1 MSDTKRSLGQVTAMG
16 AVWLILQNAGGRA
29 IGFLAQIAIAAILSP
44 KDFGA
49 IGLAYTV
56 STFGAVLVNFGVE
69 SVLLQ
74 RQNTI
79 RFWLVPAFWYSF
91 GLGSL
96 GFLVVVIAGP
106 VAGRVYG
113 LPQVAILAAII
124 GIGMPITSLGAVP
137 TVLLRARYQ
146 FRTIASL
153 GLAETL
159 LIQGLTIGFA
169 LTGLG
174 AFSFVLP
181 LPMVAVLRTI
191 TVWLV
196 TRPDLSGLWRKIGR
210 TKYLM
215 NSSLAVFGTGLVLSA
230 ISQGDYVV
238 LGIFGNDTA
247 VGIYFFAFKL
257 ASQPLLLMAMSL
269 SSVLFPALSQLRT
282 TPKAQGKAALRA
294 ARLMGLLIMPLAFL
308 QAGLIEPAIHLVF
321 QSKWNASI
329 PIMQILS
336 VALGFDAIAWIASTL
351 LTAQRGFQR
360 QFLYML
366 GFAPVFFV
374 LIVIGGWHG
383 QPIGVAIGVAIYY
396 ILVTP
401 IYSYI
406 VFRRNGTTFLRLVLL
421 YLVPAT
427 IAFLAISSA
436 LLLTAALDVSGNII
450 KIALVSFL
458 DVIFYTVLLR
468 LVDKPG
474 FKEIFAVAR
483 QIASSRFYRTASSK
497 ALPGL

>member
-1 MSDTKRSLGQVTAMG
+1 MG

-29 IGFLAQIAIAAILSP
+29 VGFLAQIAIAAILSP
-44 KDFGA
+44 RDFGA
-49 IGLAYTV
+49 VGLAYTV

-74 RQNTI
+74 RQKTI
-79 RFWLVPAFWYSF
+79 RFWLVPALWYSL
-91 GLGSL
+91 GLGLL
-96 GFLVVVIAGP
+96 GFLVVVVAGPIAG
-106 VAGRVYG
+106 RIYG
-113 LPQVAILAAII
+113 LPQIAVLAAII
-124 GIGMPITSLGAVP
+124 GIGMPITALAAVP

-146 FRTIASL
+146 FRMIASL

-169 LTGLG
+169 LGGLG
-174 AFSFVLP
+174 AYSFVLP

-191 TVWLV
+191 TIWLI

-215 NSSLAVFGTGLVLSA
+215 NSSLAVFGPGLVLSA
-230 ISQGDYVV
+230 IRQGDYVV
-238 LGIFGNDTA
+238 LGILGNDTA

-269 SSVLFPALSQLRT
+269 SSVLFPALSQLRS
-282 TPKAQGKAALRA
+282 TPKAQGEAALRA

-308 QAGLIEPAIHLVF
+308 QAGLIEPAVHLVF
-321 QSKWNASI
+321 QTKWNASI

-366 GFAPVFFV
+366 VSAPIFFA
-374 LIVIGGWHG
+374 LIIIGGWHG

-401 IYSYI
+401 TYSYI
-406 VFRRNGTTFLRLVLL
+406 IFRRNGATLTRLILL
-421 YLVPAT
+421 YLMPAT
-427 IAFLAISSA
+427 IAFLAISCA
-436 LLLTAALDVSGNII
+436 VLLTAASGVSGNIT
-450 KIALVSFL
+450 KITLISLL
-458 DVIFYTVLLR
+458 DVTFYTVLLR
-468 LVDKPG
+468 MVDRSG
-474 FKEIFAVAR
+474 FGEISVIVR
-483 QIASSRFYRTASSK
+483 QLLISRLHRSAPSG

>member
-49 IGLAYTV
+49 VGLAYTV

-74 RQNTI
+74 RQKTI

-91 GLGSL
+91 GLGAL
-96 GFLVVVIAGP
+96 GFLVVIVAGPIAG
-106 VAGRVYG
+106 RIYG
-113 LPQVAILAAII
+113 VPQIAILAAII
-124 GIGMPITSLGAVP
+124 GVGMPVTALAAVP

-146 FRTIASL
+146 FRMIASL

-169 LTGLG
+169 LGGLG
-174 AFSFVLP
+174 AFAFVLP
-181 LPMVAVLRTI
+181 LPMVAILRTI
-191 TVWLV
+191 TVWLI

-215 NSSLAVFGTGLVLSA
+215 NSSLAVFGTGLMLSA

-238 LGIFGNDTA
+238 LGILGNDTA

-269 SSVLFPALSQLRT
+269 SSVLFPALSQLRS
-282 TPKAQGKAALRA
+282 TPKAQGEAALRA

-308 QAGLIEPAIHLVF
+308 QTGLIEPAIHLVF

-336 VALGFDAIAWIASTL
+336 VALGFDAVAWIASTL

-366 GFAPVFFV
+366 GFAPVFFA
-374 LIVIGGWHG
+374 LIIAGGWHG

-401 IYSYI
+401 VYSYI
-406 VFRRNGTTFLRLVLL
+406 IFRRNGVSPSQLILL
-421 YLVPAT
+421 YLMPAS

-436 LLLTAALDVSGNII
+436 LLLTAASGVSGNII
-450 KIALVSFL
+450 KIALISIL
-458 DVIFYTVLLR
+458 DVAFYTILLR
-468 LVDKPG
+468 LVDGAG
-474 FKEIFAVAR
+474 FKEIFAVFR
-483 QIASSRFYRTASSK
+483 QIVSSRLHRAVPTK
-497 ALPGL
+497 AVPSL

>member
-29 IGFLAQIAIAAILSP
+29 IGFVAQIVIAAILSP

-49 IGLAYTV
+49 VGLAYTV

-74 RQNTI
+74 RQKTI

-96 GFLVVVIAGP
+96 GFLVVVVAGP
-106 VAGRVYG
+106 VAGHIYG
-113 LPQVAILAAII
+113 LPQIAILAAII
-124 GIGMPITSLGAVP
+124 GIGMPITALAAVP

-146 FRTIASL
+146 FRMIASL

-174 AFSFVLP
+174 AYSFVLP
-181 LPMVAVLRTI
+181 LPMVALLRTI
-191 TVWLV
+191 TIWLI

-215 NSSLAVFGTGLVLSA
+215 NSSLAVFGTGIVLSA

-238 LGIFGNDTA
+238 LGILGNDTA

-269 SSVLFPALSQLRT
+269 SSVLFPALSQLRS
-282 TPKAQGKAALRA
+282 TPKTQGEAALRA
-294 ARLMGLLIMPLAFL
+294 ARMMGLLIMPLAFL

-336 VALGFDAIAWIASTL
+336 IALGFDAIAWIASTL
-351 LTAQRGFQR
+351 LTAQRGFHR

-366 GFAPVFFV
+366 GSAPVFFV
-374 LIVIGGWHG
+374 LIIIGGWHG
-383 QPIGVAIGVAIYY
+383 QPTGVAIGVAIYY
-396 ILVTP
+396 ILITP

-406 VFRRNGTTFLRLVLL
+406 IFRRNGVTLSRLILL
-421 YLVPAT
+421 YLVPAI
-427 IAFLAISSA
+427 IAFFAIGSA
-436 LLLTAALDVSGNII
+436 LVLTHALDVSSNIV
-450 KIALVSFL
+450 KIVLISLL
-458 DVIFYTVLLR
+458 DIAFYTVLLR
-468 LVDKPG
+468 LVDKSG
-474 FKEIFAVAR
+474 FKEILAVVK
-483 QIASSRFYRTASSK
+483 QLVSSRFHRTTSSK
-497 ALPGL
+497 ALSG

>member
-1 MSDTKRSLGQVTAMG
+1 MSDTKQSLGQVTAIG
-16 AVWLILQNAGGRA
+16 AIWLILQNAGGRA

-49 IGLAYTV
+49 VGLAYTV

-74 RQNTI
+74 RQKTI
-79 RFWLVPAFWYSF
+79 RFWLVPALWYSLS
-91 GLGSL
+91 LGSL
-96 GFLVVVIAGP
+96 GFIVVLIAGP
-106 VAGRVYG
+106 IAGRIYN
-113 LPQVAILAAII
+113 LPQIAVLAAII
-124 GIGMPITSLGAVP
+124 GAGMPITALAAVP

-169 LTGLG
+169 LGGLG
-174 AFSFVLP
+174 AYSFVLP
-181 LPMVAVLRTI
+181 LPMVAVLRTVV
-191 TVWLV
+191 VWFV
-196 TRPDLSGLWRKIGR
+196 TQPDLSGLWRNVSR

-215 NSSLAVFGTGLVLSA
+215 TSSLAVFGTGLVLSA

-238 LGIFGNDTA
+238 LGILGNDTS

-282 TPKAQGKAALRA
+282 IPKAQGEAALRA
-294 ARLMGLLIMPLAFL
+294 AKLMGLLIMPLAFL
-308 QAGLIEPAIHLVF
+308 QAGLVEPAIHLVF
-321 QSKWNASI
+321 ETKWNASI

-336 VALGFDAIAWIASTL
+336 IALGFDAIAWIASTL

-360 QFLYML
+360 QFVYMMS
-366 GFAPVFFV
+366 FAPVFFA
-374 LIVIGGWHG
+374 LIIIGGWQG
-383 QPIGVAIGVAIYY
+383 QPVGVAIGVAIYY
-396 ILVTP
+396 VIITP

-406 VFRRNGTTFLRLVLL
+406 VFRRSGATLLRLISL
-421 YLVPAT
+421 YFIPAI
-427 IAFLAISSA
+427 IAIISIGSA
-436 LLLTAALDVSGNII
+436 LLLTAALQMSSNVM
-450 KIALVSFL
+450 KILLTSFL
-458 DVIFYTVLLR
+458 DVTFYTVLLR
-468 LVDKPG
+468 LVDPLG
-474 FKEIFAVAR
+474 FDEVLNVLR
-483 QIASSRFYRTASSK
+483 QIISSLRNTSSK
-497 ALPGL
+497 VLPSL

>member
-1 MSDTKRSLGQVTAMG
+1 MSDTKRSLGQVTAIG

-49 IGLAYTV
+49 VGLAYTV
-56 STFGAVLVNFGVE
+56 STFGAVLVNFGIE

-74 RQNTI
+74 RQKTI

-91 GLGSL
+91 GLGSVS
-96 GFLVVVIAGP
+96 FIVVTVAGPIAG
-106 VAGRVYG
+106 RIYG
-113 LPQVAILAAII
+113 LPQIAILAAII
-124 GIGMPITSLGAVP
+124 GLSMPITALAAVP

-146 FRTIASL
+146 FRMIASL

-169 LTGLG
+169 LSGLG
-174 AFSFVLP
+174 AYSFVLP

-191 TVWLV
+191 TVWLI
-196 TRPDLSGLWRKIGR
+196 TRPDLSGLWRKISR

-238 LGIFGNDTA
+238 LGILGNATA

-282 TPKAQGKAALRA
+282 TPKAQGEAALRA
-294 ARLMGLLIMPLAFL
+294 AKLMGLLIMPLAFL

-321 QSKWNASI
+321 QTKWNASI

-336 VALGFDAIAWIASTL
+336 IALGFDAIAWIASTL

-366 GFAPVFFV
+366 GFAPIFFV
-374 LIVIGGWHG
+374 LIIIGGWHG
-383 QPIGVAIGVAIYY
+383 QPVGVAIGVAIYY
-396 ILVTP
+396 ILITP
-401 IYSYI
+401 IYSYTI
-406 VFRRNGTTFLRLVLL
+406 FRRSNASLLRLIAL
-421 YLVPAT
+421 YLVPAS
-427 IAFLAISSA
+427 IALLSICGA
-436 LLLTAALDVSGNII
+436 LLLTTALQLSGNIVR
-450 KIALVSFL
+450 IALISSF
-458 DVIFYTVLLR
+458 DITFYTVLLR
-468 LVDKPG
+468 LVDRSG
-474 FKEIFAVAR
+474 FDEIFSVVK
-483 QIASSRFYRTASSK
+483 QIVSSLLHRTTSSEV
-497 ALPGL
+497 LPG

>member
-1 MSDTKRSLGQVTAMG
+1 MSDTKRSLGQVTAIG

-49 IGLAYTV
+49 VGLAYTV

-74 RQNTI
+74 RQKTI

-91 GLGSL
+91 GLGSVS
-96 GFLVVVIAGP
+96 FIVVTVAGPIAG
-106 VAGRVYG
+106 RIYG
-113 LPQVAILAAII
+113 LPQIAILAAII
-124 GIGMPITSLGAVP
+124 GLSMPLTALAAVP

-146 FRTIASL
+146 FRMIASL

-169 LTGLG
+169 LSGLG
-174 AFSFVLP
+174 AYSFVLP

-191 TVWLV
+191 TVWLI
-196 TRPDLSGLWRKIGR
+196 TRPDLSGLWRKISR

-238 LGIFGNDTA
+238 LGILGNATA

-282 TPKAQGKAALRA
+282 TPKAQGEAALRA
-294 ARLMGLLIMPLAFL
+294 AKLMGLLIMPLAFL

-321 QSKWNASI
+321 QTKWNASI

-336 VALGFDAIAWIASTL
+336 IALGFDAIAWIASTL

-366 GFAPVFFV
+366 GFAPIFFV
-374 LIVIGGWHG
+374 LIIIGGWHG
-383 QPIGVAIGVAIYY
+383 QPVGVAIGVAIYY
-396 ILVTP
+396 ILITP
-401 IYSYI
+401 IYSYTI
-406 VFRRNGTTFLRLVLL
+406 FRRSNASLLRLIAL
-421 YLVPAT
+421 YLVPAS
-427 IAFLAISSA
+427 IALLSICGA
-436 LLLTAALDVSGNII
+436 LLLTTALQLSGNIVR
-450 KIALVSFL
+450 IALISSF
-458 DVIFYTVLLR
+458 DITFYTVLLR
-468 LVDKPG
+468 LVDRSG
-474 FKEIFAVAR
+474 FDEIFSVVK
-483 QIASSRFYRTASSK
+483 QIVSSLLHRTTSSEV
-497 ALPGL
+497 LPG

>member
-1 MSDTKRSLGQVTAMG
+1 MSDTKRSLGQITAMG
-16 AVWLILQNAGGRA
+16 AVWFILQNAGGRA
-29 IGFLAQIAIAAILSP
+29 IGFLAQIVIAAILSP

-49 IGLAYTV
+49 VGLAYTV
-56 STFGAVLVNFGVE
+56 STLGAVLVNFGVE
-69 SVLLQ
+69 PVLLQ
-74 RQNTI
+74 RQQTI

-91 GLGSL
+91 SL
-96 GFLVVVIAGP
+96 GCLSFLVVVVAGP
-106 VAGRVYG
+106 VAGRIYG
-113 LPQVAILAAII
+113 LPQIAILSAII
-124 GIGMPITSLGAVP
+124 GIGMPITALAAVP

-174 AFSFVLP
+174 PYAFVLP
-181 LPMVAVLRTI
+181 LPMVAVFRTL
-191 TVWLV
+191 TVWV
-196 TRPDLSGLWRKIGR
+196 ITRPDLSGLWQKIGR

-238 LGIFGNDTA
+238 LGIRGNDTT

-269 SSVLFPALSQLRT
+269 SSVLFPALSQLRS
-282 TPKAQGKAALRA
+282 TPKAQGEAALRA
-294 ARLMGLLIMPLAFL
+294 AKLMGLLIMPLAFL

-336 VALGFDAIAWIASTL
+336 IALGFDAIAWIASTL

-360 QFLYML
+360 QFFYML
-366 GFAPVFFV
+366 VSAPVFFV
-374 LIVIGGWHG
+374 LIIIGGWHG
-383 QPIGVAIGVAIYY
+383 QPIGVALGVAIYY
-396 ILVTP
+396 ILITP
-401 IYSYI
+401 IYSYVI
-406 VFRRNGTTFLRLVLL
+406 FRQNGATLLQLILL
-421 YLVPAT
+421 YAAPAT
-427 IAFLAISSA
+427 IALLAISSA
-436 LLLTAALDVSGNII
+436 LLLTAAFDVSDNIARIILISSLDV
-450 KIALVSFL
+450 VS
-458 DVIFYTVLLR
+458 YTVLLR
-468 LVDKPG
+468 LVDKSG
-474 FKEIFAVAR
+474 FTEILAVCR
-483 QIASSRFYRTASSK
+483 HIISSRLHRAVPTR
-497 ALPGL
+497 ALPG

>member
-1 MSDTKRSLGQVTAMG
+1 MSDTKQSLGQVTAMG

-29 IGFLAQIAIAAILSP
+29 IGFLAQIVIAAILSP

-49 IGLAYTV
+49 VGLAYTV

-74 RQNTI
+74 RQKTI

-91 GLGSL
+91 GLGSTS
-96 GFLVVVIAGP
+96 FIVVAVAGP
-106 VAGRVYG
+106 VAGRIYG
-113 LPQVAILAAII
+113 LPQIAILAAII
-124 GIGMPITSLGAVP
+124 GLSMPITALAAVP

-169 LTGLG
+169 LGGLG
-174 AFSFVLP
+174 AYSFVLP

-191 TVWLV
+191 TVWLI
-196 TRPDLSGLWRKIGR
+196 TRPDLSGLWRKISR

-238 LGIFGNDTA
+238 LGILGNDTA

-282 TPKAQGKAALRA
+282 TPKAQGEAALRA
-294 ARLMGLLIMPLAFL
+294 AKLMGLLIMPLAFL

-321 QSKWNASI
+321 QTKWNASI

-366 GFAPVFFV
+366 GFAPIFFV
-374 LIVIGGWHG
+374 LIIAGGWHG
-383 QPIGVAIGVAIYY
+383 QPVGVAIGVAAYY

-406 VFRRNGTTFLRLVLL
+406 IFRRSSVTPVRLIAL
-421 YLVPAT
+421 YLVPAL
-427 IAFLAISSA
+427 IALISISAA
-436 LLLTAALDVSGNII
+436 LLLTVALAVSGNVI
-450 KIALVSFL
+450 KIALISLL
-458 DVIFYTVLLR
+458 DVTFYIALLR
-468 LVDKPG
+468 LVDRLG
-474 FKEIFAVAR
+474 FDELFAVVR
-483 QIASSRFYRTASSK
+483 QIVSSRLRRATSSK
-497 ALPGL
+497 VISGL